1 MWWGY
6 EDEKLFAYAKD
17 ELNRL
22 SKEDEPFNLT
32 LLTVDTHF
40 EDGYVCEL
48 CEDQYPGN
56 QYANVISCSSRQI
69 SQFVEWIKQQ
79 DFYENTTIILSGDH
93 LTMDSD
99 FFDGVDGQENRR
111 TYVTVINPAVEP
123 KQDGEREFTTLDMFP
138 TTLGALGAKIEG
150 DRLGLGTDLFSYTST
165 LLETYG
171 LDYIE
176 NELAKKSYFLR
187 GLSTAKQ

>member
-69 SQFVEWIKQQ
+69 SQFVEWIKQ
-79 DFYENTTIILSGDH
+79 
-93 LTMDSD
+93 
-99 FFDGVDGQENRR
+99 
-111 TYVTVINPAVEP
+111 
-123 KQDGEREFTTLDMFP
+123 
-138 TTLGALGAKIEG
+138 
-150 DRLGLGTDLFSYTST
+150 
-165 LLETYG
+165 
-171 LDYIE
+171 
-176 NELAKKSYFLR
+176 
-187 GLSTAKQ
+187 